1 MKRRILTAATAA
13 VVALATPAVAS
24 ADTHTINANDLAQL
38 SSLSSMSSLP
48 QLPQLPSGDIAKEI
62 ENALNNRSGNQADN
76 TTPAP
81 KPAPKQESSDAQ
93 VAAQVIA
100 QVNEYRA
107 SKGKSTL
114 AVDESLSAGAQ
125 QWAKTMKV
133 NQDFRHPDT
142 VSFRENIAFNHGG
155 AAKAVEQWNN
165 SPGHNTNMLADDVK
179 TIGAGVVRGPL
190 RTTDANGKVIDYGE
204 GTFFVLRLR

>member
-1 MKRRILTAATAA
+1 MKRRTFAAATAA

-24 ADTHTINANDLAQL
+24 ADTRTINAGDLAQL
-38 SSLSSMSSLP
+38 SSMSSMSSLP
-48 QLPQLPSGDIAKEI
+48 QLPNLPSGGIAKEI
-62 ENALNNRSGNQADN
+62 ENALNNRGGNQADS
-76 TTPAP
+76 P
-81 KPAPKQESSDAQ
+81 KPAPKQELSDAQ
-93 VAAQVIA
+93 IAAQVIA
-100 QVNEYRA
+100 QVNDYRA
-107 SKGKSTL
+107 SKGKSKL
-114 AVDESLSAGAQ
+114 AVDENLSAGAQ

-155 AAKAVEQWNN
+155 ASKAVEQWKN
-165 SPGHNTNMLADDVK
+165 SSGHNTNMLADDVK

-190 RTTDANGKVIDYGE
+190 RATDASGKVIDYGE

>member
-1 MKRRILTAATAA
+1 MKRRTLAAATAA

-24 ADTHTINANDLAQL
+24 ADTHTINASNLAQL

-48 QLPQLPSGDIAKEI
+48 QLPNLPSGDIAKEI
-62 ENALNNRSGNQADN
+62 ENALNNRAGNQADN
-76 TTPAP
+76 P
-81 KPAPKQESSDAQ
+81 KPAPKQELSDAQ
-93 VAAQVIA
+93 IAAQVIA
-100 QVNEYRA
+100 QVNDYRA
-107 SKGKSTL
+107 SKGKSKL
-114 AVDESLSAGAQ
+114 AVDENLSAGAQ
-125 QWAKTMKV
+125 QWSKTMKV

-155 AAKAVEQWNN
+155 ASKAVEQWKN
-165 SPGHNTNMLADDVK
+165 SSGHNTNMLADDVK

-190 RTTDANGKVIDYGE
+190 RATDANGKVTDYGE

>member
-1 MKRRILTAATAA
+1 MKRRTLAAATAA

-24 ADTHTINANDLAQL
+24 ADTHTINAGDLAQL

-48 QLPQLPSGDIAKEI
+48 KLPSGDISKEI
-62 ENALNNRSGNQADN
+62 ENALKNRAGKQEDN
-76 TTPAP
+76 ANPAP
-81 KPAPKQESSDAQ
+81 KPAPKQELTDAQ
-93 VAAQVIA
+93 IAAQVITA
-100 QVNEYRA
+100 VNEYRA
-107 SKGKSTL
+107 SKGKTKL
-114 AVDESLSAGAQ
+114 AVDENLSAGAQ

-155 AAKAVEQWNN
+155 ATKAVEQWKN

-179 TIGAGVVRGPL
+179 TVGAGVVRGPL
-190 RTTDANGKVIDYGE
+190 RATDASGKVIDYGE